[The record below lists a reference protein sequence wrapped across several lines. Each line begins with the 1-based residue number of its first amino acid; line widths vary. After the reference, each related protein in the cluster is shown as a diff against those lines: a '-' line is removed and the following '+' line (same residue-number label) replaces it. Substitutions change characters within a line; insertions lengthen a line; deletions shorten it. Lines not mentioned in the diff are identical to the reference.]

1 MANAVI
7 RVTEVIRFVKDKEK
21 PPPPGIS
28 SYNRK
33 GKEEK
38 PRTREIKEKSGEQES
53 ECIRTFSPC
62 NQKSQFKLA

>member
-7 RVTEVIRFVKDKEK
+7 RVTEVIRFVKDKDK
-21 PPPPGIS
+21 PLQEYHHIIE
-28 SYNRK
+28 R